1 MKAWFI
7 DANVFLRFFAVDDVR
22 QYEQAARILRQAAE
36 GELRLVCG
44 PPVLFEIAW
53 TLRVAHKLSKDS
65 VLEVLQ
71 SIFAWPGI
79 DWIDRDVV
87 RAALV
92 LAQQSGVEFADSYI
106 AASARAAECDGVATF
121 NLKDFK
127 RLGLRMA
134 DF

>member
-1 MKAWFI
+1 MTTWFI
-7 DANVFLRFFAVDDVR
+7 DANVFLRFFAVDDAC
-22 QYEQAARILRQAAE
+22 QFEQADRILRQAAA

-53 TLRVAHKLSKDS
+53 TLRAAHKLSKNS
-65 VLEVLQ
+65 VLEILR

-79 DWIDRDVV
+79 DWVDREVV
-87 RAALV
+87 RTALV
-92 LAQQSGVEFADSYI
+92 LTQQSGAEFADAYI
-106 AASARAAECDGVATF
+106 AASARAAGCDGVATF

-127 RLGLRMA
+127 HLGLRTA